1 MYTTHQFN
9 QWDRYKRAKSFLVH
23 SPSSLIAVEK
33 YLNAKLWS
41 FLTRNKN
48 TIHEDYD
55 ESSYLYSFWK
65 NYPPEDRGRAPKHD
79 QFPWIEVGEQV
90 FGSKLSRFLDKN
102 FTVKDPGI
110 PSGSDYRYLISSPDI
125 RSILGFTD
133 SIWLFV
139 DIKSV
144 GPRDNFDH
152 AVMSTYQI
160 SGSGDWSVMDQGVKN
175 EPINAIGSRNN
186 HLFYCSLPPIY
197 VLSDETIAPLVTF
210 AIKPVYSMM
219 HKGNVNIGQPLNK
232 IKVAS
237 IPNGLLL
244 TKEPNYI
251 EQHPKLFFPGKDDK
265 SKDLRKIRARVSFDI
280 LKKID
285 SWRVRE
291 ICIQDG

>member
-197 VLSDETIAPLVTF
+197 VLSDGTIAPVVTII
-210 AIKPVYSMM
+210 IKPLYKMLANSD
-219 HKGNVNIGQPLNK
+219 GGGGQPLES
-232 IKVAS
+232 ITLAS
-237 IPNGLLL
+237 IPNGILLCL
-244 TKEPNYI
+244 NPNYLI
-251 EQHPKLFFPGKDDK
+251 KYPGLFFPGKDDK
-265 SKDLRKIRARVSFDI
+265 SKNPLKLRARVSFSI
-280 LKKID
+280 LRAID
-285 SWRVRE
+285 KWRVQTL
-291 ICIQDG
+291 II